1 MSDYLPSADQDW
13 YKQRLAGVMLVAVA
27 AFAILGFRLF
37 HLQVLHGDEL
47 RELSERNSIRLQSI
61 DPPRGLIF
69 DRKGRLLVD
78 NRPAFDVSI
87 IPKDAKP
94 LEETLQKLARLL
106 DVPSGE
112 IAAKLKSQRGQSAY
126 KPVPLKQDIGRN
138 ALAAIEAR
146 RYDLPGV
153 VIDVKPRRHYI
164 YRQSAAHLVGYL
176 GEINAEELS
185 CGLYDDC
192 RPGDYIGKFGIEK
205 AYESSLRGGRG
216 GRQVEVSA
224 KGQVVRVMKT
234 VAASPGHNIFLTIDQ
249 HLQLKAEELLLD
261 QAGAAVAMDPS
272 SGQLLAM
279 ASSPSFDQ
287 NAFVSGL
294 THEQWNALISNPGR
308 PMSNKAVQGEYPPAS
323 TYKIVTA
330 IAALEEEIIDETTTF
345 FCPGHLKFGNRVYRC
360 WKKGGHGHMDVV
372 RAIAESCDVFF
383 YQVGQKLGVD
393 RIAWY
398 ARACGLGSST
408 GSNLDHEAKGLV
420 PTAEWKLKRTGIP
433 WQAGETLSVAIGQ
446 GYNLV
451 TPLQMLSLV
460 AAVGNEGVQF
470 QPFVLQRVET
480 AQEEV
485 IKTHQPKQVAKLP
498 VSPET
503 LELVRRGLW
512 EVVNTPG
519 GTAYGSRLKNI
530 SISGKTGTA
539 QIVGRKDD
547 EPETEDEEIEEQFK
561 DHAWFVAYAPS
572 EAPEIAVAV
581 IVEHGEHGSSA
592 AAPIAREMI
601 RTYLKRERKSGAL
614 QAKIREDLKQ

>member
-1 MSDYLPSADQDW
+1 MSEYLPTADHDW
-13 YKQRLAGVMLVAVA
+13 YKQRLTGVMLVAVA

-69 DRKGRLLVD
+69 DRNGRLLVD

-94 LEETLQKLARLL
+94 VDETLRKLSLLLGVPPEELKAKIKAR
-106 DVPSGE
+106 
-112 IAAKLKSQRGQSAY
+112 RRQSAY

-164 YRQSAAHLVGYL
+164 YRQSAAHLIGYL
-176 GEINAEELS
+176 GEINADELS

-234 VAASPGHNIFLTIDQ
+234 VAANPGHNIFLTIDQ
-249 HLQLKAEELLLD
+249 QLQIKAEELLFGR
-261 QAGAAVAMDPS
+261 AGAAVAMDPNT
-272 SGQLLAM
+272 GQLLAM

-287 NAFVSGL
+287 NAFVSGM
-294 THEQWNALISNPGR
+294 THDQWNALISNPRR

-323 TYKIVTA
+323 TYKIVSA

-360 WKKGGHGHMDVV
+360 WKKGGHGHVDII
-372 RAIAESCDVFF
+372 RAMAESCDVFF

-393 RIAWY
+393 RLAWY

-408 GSNLDHEAKGLV
+408 NSKLDHEANGLI

-433 WQAGETLSVAIGQ
+433 WQAGETLSVVIGQ

-451 TPLQMLSLV
+451 TPLQMLALV
-460 AAVGNEGVQF
+460 GAVANQGVQF
-470 QPFVLQRVET
+470 QPFVLERVET

-485 IKTHQPKQVAKLP
+485 ITTSQPKEVAKLP
-498 VSPET
+498 VSPAT

-512 EVVNTPG
+512 EAVNTPG
-519 GTAYGSRLKNI
+519 GTAYGSRLKTI

-539 QIVGRKDD
+539 QVVGRKDD
-547 EPETEDEEIEEQFK
+547 DQETEDEEIEEQFK

-592 AAPIAREMI
+592 AAPIARDMI
-601 RTYLKRERKSGAL
+601 RTYLKNRPKETRELASVR
-614 QAKIREDLKQ
+614 QDME

>member
-1 MSDYLPSADQDW
+1 MSEYLPTADQDW

-37 HLQVLHGDEL
+37 HLQVLSGDEL
-47 RELSERNSIRLQSI
+47 RELSERNSIRLRSI

-69 DRKGRLLVD
+69 DRDGRLLVD
-78 NRPAFDVSI
+78 NRPAFNVSI

-94 LEETLQKLARLL
+94 LEDTVKKLARLL
-106 DVPSGE
+106 DVPSDE
-112 IAAKLKSQRGQSAY
+112 LMTKLKARRRQSAY

-164 YRQSAAHLVGYL
+164 YRQSAAHLIGYL
-176 GEINAEELS
+176 GEINADELS

-192 RPGDYIGKFGIEK
+192 LAGDYIGKFGIEK
-205 AYESSLRGGRG
+205 VYESSLQGERG

-224 KGQVVRVMKT
+224 KGQVIRVMKT
-234 VAASPGHNIFLTIDQ
+234 VAAKPGRNIFLTINQ
-249 HLQLKAEELLLD
+249 QLQLKAEELLAER
-261 QAGAAVAMDPS
+261 AGAAVAMDPTT
-272 SGQLLAM
+272 GQLLAM

-287 NAFVSGL
+287 NAFVSGM
-294 THEQWNALISNPGR
+294 THEQWNALTFNPQR

-323 TYKIVTA
+323 TYKIVSA
-330 IAALEEEIIDETTTF
+330 IVALEEELIDETTTF

-360 WKKGGHGHMDVV
+360 WKKGGHGHVDVV
-372 RAIAESCDVFF
+372 RALAESCGVFF
-383 YQVGQKLGVD
+383 YQAGQKLGVD
-393 RIAWY
+393 RLAWY
-398 ARACGLGSST
+398 AKACGLGSST
-408 GSNLDHEAKGLV
+408 GSKLDHERKGLI
-420 PTAEWKLKRTGIP
+420 PTAEWKLNRTGIP
-433 WQAGETLSVAIGQ
+433 WQAGETLSVVIGQ

-451 TPLQMLSLV
+451 TPIQMLTLV
-460 AAVGNEGVQF
+460 AAVANHGVRY
-470 QPFVLQRVET
+470 QPHVLERIET

-485 IKTHQPKQVAKLP
+485 IKTSQPKEVARLP
-498 VSPET
+498 VSPKT

-512 EVVNTPG
+512 EAVNTPG
-519 GTAYGSRLKNI
+519 GTAYGSRLKTI

-539 QIVGRKDD
+539 QIIGRKDD
-547 EPETEDEEIEEQFK
+547 ELETEDEEIEEQFK

-572 EAPEIAVAV
+572 EAPKIAVAV

-592 AAPIAREMI
+592 AAPIARDMI
-601 RTYLKRERKSGAL
+601 RAYLKNRPKETRELA
-614 QAKIREDLKQ
+614 IVREDLE

>member
-1 MSDYLPSADQDW
+1 MSEYLPTADQDW

-69 DRKGRLLVD
+69 DRNGRLLVD

-94 LEETLQKLARLL
+94 LEETIRKLSRLL
-106 DVPSGE
+106 GVPADGLMTK
-112 IAAKLKSQRGQSAY
+112 IKTRRRQSAY
-126 KPVPLKQDIGRN
+126 QPIPLKQDIGRN
-138 ALAAIEAR
+138 VLAAIEAR

-153 VIDVKPRRHYI
+153 FIDVKPRRQYI
-164 YRQSAAHLVGYL
+164 YRQSAAHLIGYL
-176 GEINAEELS
+176 GEINADELS

-192 RPGDYIGKFGIEK
+192 RAGDYIGKFGIEK

-234 VAASPGHNIFLTIDQ
+234 VGAKPGQNIFLTIDQ
-249 HLQLKAEELLLD
+249 QLQLKAEELLAA
-261 QAGAAVAMDPS
+261 QAGAAIAMDPTT
-272 SGQLLAM
+272 GQLLAM

-287 NAFVSGL
+287 NAFVSGM
-294 THEQWNALISNPGR
+294 THDQWNVLISNPQR

-330 IAALEEEIIDETTTF
+330 IAGLEEELIDETTTF
-345 FCPGHLKFGNRVYRC
+345 FCPGFLKFGNRVYRC

-408 GSNLDHEAKGLV
+408 GSKMDHEAKGLI

-451 TPLQMLSLV
+451 TPIQMLTLV
-460 AAVGNEGVQF
+460 AAVANQGAQY
-470 QPFVLQRVET
+470 QPFVLERVET

-485 IKTHQPKQVAKLP
+485 IKTSQPKEVSRLP
-498 VSPET
+498 VSPDT

-519 GTAYGSRLKNI
+519 GTAYGSRLKDVDM
-530 SISGKTGTA
+530 SGKTGTA

-547 EPETEDEEIEEQFK
+547 EPEAEDEEIEEQFK

-572 EAPEIAVAV
+572 EAPRIAVAV
-581 IVEHGEHGSSA
+581 IVEHGEHGSST

-601 RTYLKRERKSGAL
+601 RSYLKNLPAEARQLATVS
-614 QAKIREDLKQ
+614 EDVE

>member
-1 MSDYLPSADQDW
+1 MSEYLPTVDQDW

-69 DRKGRLLVD
+69 DRNGRLLVD

-94 LEETLQKLARLL
+94 LEETIRKLSRLL
-106 DVPSGE
+106 GVPADGLMTK
-112 IAAKLKSQRGQSAY
+112 IKTRRRQSAY
-126 KPVPLKQDIGRN
+126 QPIPLKQDIGRN
-138 ALAAIEAR
+138 VLAAIEAR

-153 VIDVKPRRHYI
+153 FIDVKPRRQYI
-164 YRQSAAHLVGYL
+164 YRQSAAHLIGYL
-176 GEINAEELS
+176 GEINADELS

-192 RPGDYIGKFGIEK
+192 RAGDYIGKFGIEK

-216 GRQVEVSA
+216 RRQVEVSA

-234 VAASPGHNIFLTIDQ
+234 VGAKPGQNIFLTIDQ
-249 HLQLKAEELLLD
+249 QLQLKAEELLAA
-261 QAGAAVAMDPS
+261 QAGAAIAMDPTT
-272 SGQLLAM
+272 GQLLAM

-287 NAFVSGL
+287 NAFVSGM
-294 THEQWNALISNPGR
+294 THDQWNVLISNPQR

-330 IAALEEEIIDETTTF
+330 IAGLEEELIDETTTF
-345 FCPGHLKFGNRVYRC
+345 FCPGFLKFGNRVYRC

-398 ARACGLGSST
+398 ARAYGLGSST
-408 GSNLDHEAKGLV
+408 GSKMDHEAKGLI

-446 GYNLV
+446 GYNLM
-451 TPLQMLSLV
+451 TPIQMLTLV
-460 AAVGNEGVQF
+460 AAVANQGAQY
-470 QPFVLQRVET
+470 QPFVLERVET

-485 IKTHQPKQVAKLP
+485 IKTSQPKEVSRLP
-498 VSPET
+498 VSPDT

-519 GTAYGSRLKNI
+519 GTAYGSRLKDVDM
-530 SISGKTGTA
+530 SGKTGTA

-547 EPETEDEEIEEQFK
+547 EPDAEDEEIEEQFK

-572 EAPEIAVAV
+572 EAPRIAVAV
-581 IVEHGEHGSSA
+581 IVEHGEHGSST

-601 RTYLKRERKSGAL
+601 RSYLKNLPAEARQLATVS
-614 QAKIREDLKQ
+614 EDVE

>member
-1 MSDYLPSADQDW
+1 MSEYLPTADQDW
-13 YKQRLAGVMLVAVA
+13 YKQRLTGVMLVAVA
-27 AFAILGFRLF
+27 VFAILGFRLF
-37 HLQVLHGDEL
+37 HLQVLNGDEL

-69 DRKGRLLVD
+69 DRNGRLLVD

-94 LEETLQKLARLL
+94 LDDTIRKLARFLG
-106 DVPSGE
+106 VPSAE
-112 IAAKLKSQRGQSAY
+112 LMTKIKARRRQSAY
-126 KPVPLKQDIGRN
+126 KPIPLKQDIGRN

-164 YRQSAAHLVGYL
+164 YRQSASHLIGYL
-176 GEINAEELS
+176 GEINADELS

-192 RPGDYIGKFGIEK
+192 RAGDYIGKFGIEK

-224 KGQVVRVMKT
+224 KGQVVRVLKT
-234 VAASPGHNIFLTIDQ
+234 VAANPGHNIFLTVDQ
-249 HLQLKAEELLLD
+249 QLQLKAEELLAD
-261 QAGAAVAMDPS
+261 QAGAAVAMDPTT
-272 SGQLLAM
+272 GQLLAM

-287 NAFVSGL
+287 NAFVSGM
-294 THEQWNALISNPGR
+294 THEQWIALISNPKR

-323 TYKIVTA
+323 TYKIVSA
-330 IAALEEEIIDETTTF
+330 IAALEEELIDETTTV
-345 FCPGHLKFGNRVYRC
+345 FCPGQLKFGNRVYRC

-372 RAIAESCDVFF
+372 RALAESCDVFF
-383 YQVGQKLGVD
+383 YQAGQKLGVD

-398 ARACGLGSST
+398 ARACGLGFST
-408 GSNLDHEAKGLV
+408 DSKLDHEATGLI

-433 WQAGETLSVAIGQ
+433 WQAGETLSVVIGQ

-451 TPLQMLSLV
+451 TPLQMLTLV
-460 AAVGNEGVQF
+460 AAVANRGPQY
-470 QPFVLQRVET
+470 QPQILKRIET

-485 IKTHQPKQVAKLP
+485 LKTSQPKEVARLP

-512 EVVNTPG
+512 EAVNTPG
-519 GTAYGSRLKNI
+519 GTAYGSRLKTI

-547 EPETEDEEIEEQFK
+547 EPEVEDEDIEEQFR

-581 IVEHGEHGSSA
+581 IVEHGEHGSST
-592 AAPIAREMI
+592 AAPIARDMI
-601 RTYLKRERKSGAL
+601 RTYIKGRAKAARELATV
-614 QAKIREDLKQ
+614 REDLE

>member
-1 MSDYLPSADQDW
+1 MSEYLPSADHDW

-37 HLQVLHGDEL
+37 HLQVLNGDEL

-69 DRKGRLLVD
+69 DRNGRLLVD

-94 LEETLQKLARLL
+94 IEETLQKLAILL
-106 DVPSGE
+106 GVPSE
-112 IAAKLKSQRGQSAY
+112 ELTAKLKSRRRQSAY

-164 YRQSAAHLVGYL
+164 YRQSAAHLIGYL
-176 GEINAEELS
+176 GEINAEEMS

-192 RPGDYIGKFGIEK
+192 RAGDYIGKFGIEK
-205 AYESSLRGGRG
+205 AYEGSLRGGRG

-224 KGQVVRVMKT
+224 KGQVVRVMKMV
-234 VAASPGHNIFLTIDQ
+234 VANPGHNIFLTIDQ
-249 HLQLKAEELLLD
+249 QLQLIAEKSLSGR
-261 QAGAAVAMDPS
+261 AGAAVAIDPNT
-272 SGQLLAM
+272 GQLLAM

-287 NAFVSGL
+287 NAFVSSM
-294 THEQWNALISNPGR
+294 THEQWNALISNPRR

-323 TYKIVTA
+323 TYKIVSS

-398 ARACGLGSST
+398 ARACGLGSAT
-408 GSNLDHEAKGLV
+408 GSKLDHEANGLI
-420 PTAEWKLKRTGIP
+420 PTAGWKLKRTGIP
-433 WQAGETLSVAIGQ
+433 WQAGETLSVVIGQ

-451 TPLQMLSLV
+451 TPLQMLTLM
-460 AAVGNEGVQF
+460 AAVANQGIQF

-485 IKTHQPKQVAKLP
+485 VKTSEPKKVASLP

-503 LELVRRGLW
+503 LELVSRGLW
-512 EVVNTPG
+512 EAVNTPG
-519 GTAYGSRLKNI
+519 GTAYGSRLKHI

-539 QIVGRKDD
+539 QVIGRKEDD
-547 EPETEDEEIEEQFK
+547 PEAEDEDIEEQFK

-592 AAPIAREMI
+592 AAPIARDMI
-601 RTYLKRERKSGAL
+601 RTYLKNRPAEARQVA
-614 QAKIREDLKQ
+614 AVREDME